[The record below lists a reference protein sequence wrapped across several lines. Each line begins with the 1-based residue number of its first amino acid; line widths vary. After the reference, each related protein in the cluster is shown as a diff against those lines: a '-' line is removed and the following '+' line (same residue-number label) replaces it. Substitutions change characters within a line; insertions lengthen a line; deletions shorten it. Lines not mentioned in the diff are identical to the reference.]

1 MRSGEDP
8 HETVSQIVSA
18 LTSGGIVIY
27 PSDTVYGLLSGTDP
41 LSVERLRG
49 IKGSSAERPFILLVS
64 GLEMAETLA
73 DCSDPEIRGIMQT
86 RWPGRLTLVLPA
98 LETCPQCVT
107 AQDGTVALRHPAH
120 RLSNMIISRYGNPLV
135 STSANVS
142 GGENCLDFG
151 RIPSSLL
158 QAVDLAVNSGPL
170 PYSKP
175 SNILQLIRGRA
186 YLLATFKTK

>member
-1 MRSGEDP
+1 LNDG
-8 HETVSQIVSA
+8 A
-18 LTSGGIVIY
+18 IVIY

-41 LSVERLRG
+41 LSVDRLRG

-98 LETCPQCVT
+98 LENCPRCVT
-107 AQDGTVALRHPAH
+107 AEDGTVALRHPAH
-120 RLSNMIISRYGNPLV
+120 RFSNMILSRYGHPLV

-142 GGENCLDFG
+142 GGENCLDFK
-151 RIPSSLL
+151 RIPPSLL
-158 QAVDLAVNSGPL
+158 READLAVDSGTL
-170 PYSKP
+170 PFSKP
-175 SNILQLIRGRA
+175 STILKLIRSRGRA
-186 YLLATFKTK
+186 